1 MSFIEAPTTFY
12 LGRRYNPQTKSTTP
26 DVVYYDSRDLT
37 THAVVVG
44 MTGSGKTGLCVN
56 LLEEAIIDNIPSIII
71 DPKGDITNL
80 MLNFPTLQPTDFAPW
95 IHPDDS
101 RRAGMNEAEYAG
113 VIAKRWRDGL
123 QDWGIV
129 ADRLKWA
136 KLAAKYSIYTPGSDA
151 GLPISI
157 LASLRAPREGFH
169 MNEEGNR
176 ERINGIATAL
186 LALIGKKAKPTEDEE
201 HVLLANIFEY
211 NWRQGRDLTMEDLI
225 IQVQRPPFD
234 QLGVLPLENYITEKR
249 RYKLAM
255 DLNSIIAAPSFQ
267 SWLQGEPLDIQSLL
281 YQPVQLPTGEVRLK
295 PRVSI
300 FYIAHLSQPE
310 RDFILTLI
318 LENLLAWMRLQNG
331 TSSLRAILYIDEMF
345 GYFPPYPQNPP
356 TKDPI
361 LRLLKQARAFGLGLV
376 LATQNPGDLDYKGLS
391 NAGTWF
397 IGRLQSDND
406 KRKVMNGLE
415 ALAANDAKLNL
426 GSVDTLI
433 SELNSRVFLMHNVH
447 NQSGPQLM
455 MTRWTMSY
463 LSGPLTRQQI
473 KLLMAPQRA
482 QLMQTMGYM
491 PPQQGYGLPPQAPA
505 MGGYGVPQGYP
516 PMMQAQ
522 AAYGAP
528 PPVIPG
534 ATTGYGVQPFPVAP
548 PPMIPGY
555 GQQAPM
561 GYPPQTGYPQQ
572 PSYPPAPG
580 YPPQGYGQG
589 ASTFGAQSA
598 PTPQQAG
605 ISLASVPQG
614 YGITRPA
621 IPNGIQQYFV
631 PEALNEAQAVQKWEQ
646 QTNFSARG
654 ATPLLA
660 YKPKLVGQASIR
672 YQDKKTAIFT
682 DRTYSFHIE
691 ELPRTGLIHWEQY
704 VVNTHID
711 ERRLSGEPLRP
722 NVLFGNVPIEM
733 LDPKRIK
740 SLEGEMVD
748 MLYNTANLTVPMN
761 PTLSIYGDPNKEFS
775 VFQAA
780 VQQAAREGR
789 DAEVDKLT
797 EKFEK
802 LMDRLDDKLR
812 KKNRELKAEKKELT
826 DRKREELFTAGEAFI
841 SILNKRYAY
850 TLSRASSVSRQRRQ
864 TKEDLDESNEVILEI
879 EQEIA
884 QIEQQFEAE
893 LNKVNEKWV
902 GITNQVQDYLVT
914 PYKKDIHV
922 ELFGITWIPNWYVNV
937 NGQQVFL
944 NAL

>member
-1 MSFIEAPTTFY
+1 M
-12 LGRRYNPQTKSTTP
+12 
-26 DVVYYDSRDLT
+26 
-37 THAVVVG
+37 
-44 MTGSGKTGLCVN
+44 
-56 LLEEAIIDNIPSIII
+56 
-71 DPKGDITNL
+71 
-80 MLNFPTLQPTDFAPW
+80 
-95 IHPDDS
+95 
-101 RRAGMNEAEYAG
+101 
-113 VIAKRWRDGL
+113 
-123 QDWGIV
+123 
-129 ADRLKWA
+129 
-136 KLAAKYSIYTPGSDA
+136 
-151 GLPISI
+151 
-157 LASLRAPREGFH
+157 
-169 MNEEGNR
+169 
-176 ERINGIATAL
+176 
-186 LALIGKKAKPTEDEE
+186 
-201 HVLLANIFEY
+201 
-211 NWRQGRDLTMEDLI
+211 
-225 IQVQRPPFD
+225 QRPPFD

-711 ERRLSGEPLRP
+711 ARRLSGEPLRP